1 MSHEEVMMEETYI
14 VEEQTGELSNAE
26 VIAIYG
32 QDDFKRLLERYTY
45 SQAFVRAQ
53 AFCEN
58 RCKVYRRISLEEWN
72 KLRMELTE
80 LAGYK
85 HSHARVHSDLRS
97 KSREIDRLKGRLAEA
112 KDQIEAL
119 TESLKRSNDAQ
130 NI

>member
-1 MSHEEVMMEETYI
+1 MMEEETYI
-14 VEEQTGELSNAE
+14 VEEQTGELSDAE

-32 QDDFKRLLERYTY
+32 QDDFKRLLERYPY

-58 RCKVYRRISLEEWN
+58 RCKIYRRLSLEEWR
-72 KLRMELTE
+72 KVSIELTE
-80 LAGYK
+80 LSGYRYN
-85 HSHARVHSDLRS
+85 HARVHSELRS

-119 TESLKRSNDAQ
+119 TESLTESLKRNNDAQ